1 MQESIINLINES
13 VRTFTKISEDQH
25 QVVLIENITN
35 TILNAFN
42 SDNKLLLCGNGGSAA
57 DSQHIAAEF
66 TGRFLKERESVPAIS
81 LTTNTS
87 VITAIGND
95 YGYDKVFSR
104 QVSGLL
110 NKKDC
115 LIGISTSGKS
125 QNIIL
130 AFEEAKKIGAKTIS
144 FTGHDP
150 SPLSLMADFSYNA
163 PSLDTPRIQECHI
176 FLGHFILEKVEDYII
191 SKKKN

>member
-1 MQESIINLINES
+1 MINLLDIYKIISLDIARANDS
-13 VRTFTKISEDQH
+13 FSSMNNQVHGISSISEILLRCLKDKG
-25 QVVLIENITN
+25 
-35 TILNAFN
+35 TIY
-42 SDNKLLLCGNGGSAA
+42 LCGNGGSAA
-57 DSQHIAAEF
+57 DCQHIAAEF
-66 TGRFLKERESVPAIS
+66 TGRFLKERESLPAIS

-115 LIGISTSGKS
+115 LIGISTSGES

-144 FTGHDP
+144 FTGHDS
-150 SPLSLMADFSYNA
+150 SPLSLIADFSYKA

-176 FLGHFILEKVEDYII
+176 LCLHTICNAIEQGLFK
-191 SKKKN
+191 

>member
-1 MQESIINLINES
+1 MDKKYKIISLDIARANDSFSSMNNQVHDIS
-13 VRTFTKISEDQH
+13 SISEILLRCLKDKG
-25 QVVLIENITN
+25 
-35 TILNAFN
+35 TIY
-42 SDNKLLLCGNGGSAA
+42 LCGNGGSAA

-95 YGYDKVFSR
+95 YGYDKV
-104 QVSGLL
+104 
-110 NKKDC
+110 
-115 LIGISTSGKS
+115 
-125 QNIIL
+125 
-130 AFEEAKKIGAKTIS
+130 S

-176 FLGHFILEKVEDYII
+176 LCLHTICNAIEQGLFK
-191 SKKKN
+191 